1 MTWLTPVGAHIPVLN
16 GCTLLGCRADVLH
29 YREAFPTGQAGPSRR
44 ADQAGLRAISAFI
57 IHFVF
62 VGSLRALIQTQSI
75 VENLGSISTGL
86 TVIFLGTIAPQTVFM
101 AGDTLAH
108 VRIEVLGTGMMAHVI
123 V

>member
-1 MTWLTPVGAHIPVLN
+1 MNSHSKSISLNRKVKNILRPVAGDYGSPRACFVWTGFPVLFAN
-16 GCTLLGCRADVLH
+16 SNSSEILT
-29 YREAFPTGQAGPSRR
+29 
-44 ADQAGLRAISAFI
+44 SAFI